1 MSYFIIDINTDF
13 DINKIIIGTPI
24 TLNDE
29 LVKVYIYYLDENIP
43 KEIILKIPPLRLI
56 YSYKNLKFNQIKLPI
71 YPIWDNTTKFIKLV
85 KKIEKY
91 VRINVN
97 CDKGIFVN
105 SIEKSDKLTTLK
117 MNITQNVK
125 ISSPICTSIYD
136 LKINGEIE
144 TLCNISYVWIKKTS
158 YGLSLSCCQIKY
170 TPRIDELEI
179 DFFDVKKPN
188 IIKKEIINIPEKKEN
203 NIKPMLLL
211 NTSILND
218 AITKLNKVKN

>member
-1 MSYFIIDINTDF
+1 
-13 DINKIIIGTPI
+13 
-24 TLNDE
+24 
-29 LVKVYIYYLDENIP
+29 
-43 KEIILKIPPLRLI
+43 
-56 YSYKNLKFNQIKLPI
+56 
-71 YPIWDNTTKFIKLV
+71 
-85 KKIEKY
+85 
-91 VRINVN
+91 
-97 CDKGIFVN
+97 
-105 SIEKSDKLTTLK
+105 

-136 LKINGEIE
+136 LKINGESE
-144 TLCNISYVWIKKTS
+144 TLCNISYVWIKKPS

-179 DFFDVKKPN
+179 DFFDVKKQN
-188 IIKKEIINIPEKKEN
+188 IIKKEIIDIPEKKEKEKGN